1 MAEPSTSH
9 QRSPSSSGSS
19 SKGKHRQADDAS
31 ASDQNSR
38 ANLLWARRTVYVH
51 PSPFR
56 KDNVPGYLAI
66 ATQNGPLKPQSPV
79 LLAFLPESLLRA
91 TDDDAEGK
99 FISVET
105 RLAND
110 LDVGAAAVGTGSP
123 LDDSRETLEGIELDD
138 KESLLISS
146 PPPSAQYAFSV
157 PISRLHSFTVQ
168 PPTVSSWYGN
178 ITFTLTDGISL
189 PTLFFHDD
197 ESQSIQAG
205 LERAL
210 RFPSG
215 SFAGSDRA
223 SSTSGGSTDRAGAA
237 AASRRVVSAGNAS
250 TSSGSA
256 ASASGPNKRSSPPHS
271 PAATWGGEELIRQL
285 RRFASILRSVTQP
298 GLFLVNP
305 NRQQIEAHA
314 TPIFDDDIF
323 PAPSAMSS
331 SFHGSMHNPDDSAAS
346 GMAAFPDDPFS
357 NPSHIY
363 RHSTLLQSLPNSSA
377 FALHPSSA
385 SADTA
390 RLDPLTHWAT
400 STRTSLL
407 TRFSHI
413 TQQARHATHVVLSHP
428 LARPYVPHLPMPV
441 QSFAQAG
448 PIPLGP
454 REKEWG
460 RIAGKAGLLNPEGDA
475 EYDSARVYLAK
486 WARLVAEEGERNRK
500 REQMNLSLKQSGLF
514 GSSAAANGKAG
525 TAKGKAGG
533 EEASI
538 LNGGLYELLGRPGTN
553 LPDRPSTTRI
563 ADPAQPI
570 TPEEWAS
577 FFSDEG
583 KLLLH
588 PAELRRRVFA
598 RGIAPDQAS
607 PSGDAQPTLLRAH
620 VWPFLLGAVPWSSTT
635 AERDALW
642 DARATH
648 YAALKRI
655 WKEREAWRA
664 EEEEGVGSGGER
676 KRVREE
682 GRKAREAR
690 AVEREARTK
699 RREEKAHAAAQDGA
713 ESAPTQAALDE
724 QTADA
729 EEAMRD
735 AEAERLAR
743 LEELELEQLAE
754 QRHRIRVDCLR
765 TDRAH
770 PTFKDV
776 ELEVDAPDEP
786 ATDGDSDD
794 DEPMVDG
801 GQTQKKKK
809 KKVENPNVAKLAE
822 ILLTY
827 GVWEQGVLGSYVQ
840 GMSDLCSP
848 IFVVCGGDEVRT
860 FWCFVGLMQRLY
872 SNFLSDQSGMKRQ
885 LLLLQQLI
893 STMDAPLF
901 EHFERIDALNLF
913 FCFRWLLVCFKR
925 EFAFADIL
933 KLWECIWAAEFDDA
947 YTPTGQVEGSGA
959 GAGASVS
966 AVDAVGVDQEASK
979 ALNGTTAGSSTAPK
993 ADKSAST
1000 VAPSGLSNHFQLFVA
1015 LGILE
1020 MNRDMLLRYL
1030 ENFDEMLQ
1038 YMNELSQQMDVEQ
1051 VIVQAES
1058 LCLALQSLAAPQS
1071 SNTSAPPTATKVSS
1085 STRSASGSA
1094 KSGSTSP
1101 SSSFTGNGSN
1111 GGGLAADVP
1120 IINPDLVG
1128 LVTNTRLDG
1137 RRSRSASAAVAS

>member
-1 MAEPSTSH
+1 MGGGAPVEHIIHAATMTATPTPTPTATATSTEIPNAATPASD
-9 QRSPSSSGSS
+9 
-19 SKGKHRQADDAS
+19 SKGKEKDPNNNKDS
-31 ASDQNSR
+31 PSNSR
-38 ANLLWARRTVYVH
+38 ANLLWARRTVYIH

-66 ATQNGPLKPQSPV
+66 ATEHGPVRPQSSI
-79 LLAFLPESLLRA
+79 LLAFLPESLLKA

-110 LDVGAAAVGTGSP
+110 LDVGGGAVGAS
-123 LDDSRETLEGIELDD
+123 LEDSRETLDGVELDD

-146 PPPSAQYAFSV
+146 PPPSAQYAFSI
-157 PISRLHSFTVQ
+157 PINRLHSFTVQ

-178 ITFTLTDGISL
+178 ITFTLTDGLSL

-223 SSTSGGSTDRAGAA
+223 SSASGGSTGN
-237 AASRRVVSAGNAS
+237 ASSARRVVSAGAAS
-250 TSSGSA
+250 TSST
-256 ASASGPNKRSSPPHS
+256 SGLKRSSPPHS

-323 PAPSAMSS
+323 TQAGAGAGGNSNMSS
-331 SFHGSMHNPDDSAAS
+331 SFNGSMHNAATAIPDDANGS
-346 GMAAFPDDPFS
+346 AFPDDPFS

-377 FALHPSSA
+377 FALHSHS
-385 SADTA
+385 DTA

-407 TRFSHI
+407 SRFSHI
-413 TQQARHATHVVLSHP
+413 TQQARHATHAVLSHP

-500 REQMNLSLKQSGLF
+500 REQMSLSLKNAGK
-514 GSSAAANGKAG
+514 GSSSSATVVAGGTKA
-525 TAKGKAGG
+525 G
-533 EEASI
+533 EEASV
-538 LNGGLYELLGRPGTN
+538 LSGGLYELLGRPGTN
-553 LPDRPSTTRI
+553 LPARPSTTRI
-563 ADPAQPI
+563 GEQGKPI
-570 TPEEWAS
+570 TVEEWAG
-577 FFSDEG
+577 FFDEEG
-583 KLLLH
+583 KFKIS
-588 PAELRRRVFA
+588 PAEVRRRIFA
-598 RGIAPDQAS
+598 RGLAS
-607 PSGDAQPTLLRAH
+607 TSSSPATNGSSESLTLRSE
-620 VWPFLLGAVPWSSTT
+620 VWPFLLGAVPWSSTRS
-635 AERDALW
+635 ERAALW
-642 DARATH
+642 EARVTH
-648 YAALKRI
+648 FNALKRI
-655 WKEREAWRA
+655 WKEREVLAKEEDEGRGAGGERKRERDAARKERAERAAAREERLKTRTEKVLAKEGEATADAAMEPPAPTPTTILSPA
-664 EEEEGVGSGGER
+664 EEEEG
-676 KRVREE
+676 
-682 GRKAREAR
+682 AAD
-690 AVEREARTK
+690 
-699 RREEKAHAAAQDGA
+699 AAQA
-713 ESAPTQAALDE
+713 VH
-724 QTADA
+724 DA
-729 EEAMRD
+729 EL
-735 AEAERLAR
+735 ERLAR
-743 LEELELEQLAE
+743 LEELEMEQLSE

-765 TDRAH
+765 TDRNH
-770 PTFKDV
+770 PMFKDAEPEADV
-776 ELEVDAPDEP
+776 SDTKDE
-786 ATDGDSDD
+786 
-794 DEPMVDG
+794 DENSEDEEEG
-801 GQTQKKKK
+801 GRKKKRR
-809 KKVENPNVAKLAE
+809 KKVENPNVLKLSE

-827 GVWEQGVLGSYVQ
+827 GIWEQGVLGSYVQ

-860 FWCFVGLMQRLY
+860 FWCFVGLMQRMF

-885 LLLLQQLI
+885 LLFLQQLI

-925 EFAFADIL
+925 EFKFEDIL
-933 KLWECIWAAEFDDA
+933 KLWEVIWSAEFDDA
-947 YTPTGQVEGSGA
+947 FSPTGQAEEKVVEGGAVGQTGTFGA
-959 GAGASVS
+959 GGKEVATK
-966 AVDAVGVDQEASK
+966 E
-979 ALNGTTAGSSTAPK
+979 GS
-993 ADKSAST
+993 
-1000 VAPSGLSNHFQLFVA
+1000 APSGMSNHFQLFVA

-1038 YMNELSQQMDVEQ
+1038 YMNELSQQMDVES

-1058 LCLALQSLAAPQS
+1058 LCLALQSLATHS
-1071 SNTSAPPTATKVSS
+1071 
-1085 STRSASGSA
+1085 
-1094 KSGSTSP
+1094 
-1101 SSSFTGNGSN
+1101 
-1111 GGGLAADVP
+1111 
-1120 IINPDLVG
+1120 
-1128 LVTNTRLDG
+1128 
-1137 RRSRSASAAVAS
+1137 SASAATPTPSSSKTSRSGSSSPPGTEFPTISPDLVSLVSSRRRADKRIA